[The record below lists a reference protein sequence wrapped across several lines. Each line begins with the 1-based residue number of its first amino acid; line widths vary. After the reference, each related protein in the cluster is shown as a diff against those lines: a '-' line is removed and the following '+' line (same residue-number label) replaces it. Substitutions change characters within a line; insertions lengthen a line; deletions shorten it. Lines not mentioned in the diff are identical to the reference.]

1 MFPGPGAGGQCLKPP
16 ARPAQGTGSGWGTKS
31 ASADGE
37 EGNKKAEELK
47 QIQLCFYLQEGTQP
61 SHLHA
66 HAVQGTLGELWRQKH
81 VPVSTQ

>member
-1 MFPGPGAGGQCLKPP
+1 M
-16 ARPAQGTGSGWGTKS
+16 
-31 ASADGE
+31 
-37 EGNKKAEELK
+37 
-47 QIQLCFYLQEGTQP
+47 QLCFYLQEGTQP